1 MTYIIKAVAIWI
13 AASFVLGAFVGR
25 YIDRGHGVILFLI
38 LLGSASSAS
47 AQPAPNWSAYS
58 VMAAGNMADLWTTK
72 IALDS
77 GRAHEG
83 NPALERQGIGTITVA
98 KTCGVAVVVVAMR
111 YLETHGHPKVA
122 KTLGFIDGAVL
133 FGVSAH
139 NLQVVR

>member
-1 MTYIIKAVAIWI
+1 MSYIIAVLAIWI
-13 AASFVLGAFVGR
+13 AASVVLGFLTGR
-25 YIDRGHGVILFLI
+25 FIDRGHGVILLAI

-47 AQPAPNWSAYS
+47 AQPAPNWSAYT
-58 VMAAGNMADLWTTK
+58 VMAAGNVADLWTTK

-98 KTCGVAVVVVAMR
+98 KTVGVLAITAVMR
-111 YLETHGHPKVA
+111 LLETHGHQKAA
-122 KTLGFIDGAVL
+122 KILGYADGAVT

-139 NLQVVR
+139 NLKVVR